1 MFVGQYS
8 SQRRSMPGLAMRLS
22 LWKSPLLLY
31 NDNGVLPLSE
41 RQGMSE
47 RRFVLVDFTYMNHA
61 GYLRLSKFIYAPTS
75 KRHVLQDAG
84 EPRRVRL
91 HVHGRR
97 AVDVWPAILAI
108 AFQVDAALG

>member
-1 MFVGQYS
+1 
-8 SQRRSMPGLAMRLS
+8 MP
-22 LWKSPLLLY
+22 
-31 NDNGVLPLSE
+31 
-41 RQGMSE
+41 E
-47 RRFVLVDFTYMNHA
+47 RRFLLVDFTYMNRT

-97 AVDVWPAILAI
+97 ADRRVARD
-108 AFQVDAALG
+108 LGDRLYRCRARPGA